1 MGRRHHLTRAMPDN
15 GTVQASSEE
24 RKRFV
29 ERVDYALDGYWIP
42 VYPGLAKI
50 PGITPL
56 DMLVFGCVRRWE
68 LATLDMD
75 DSRAWVSVANIG
87 RTLDVDERTV
97 RRCVTRLV
105 DAGLIERAN
114 AVDAGRA
121 EWRISREALHAA
133 TGGAVVP
140 GRARLTPPD
149 RMSGSPPKDG
159 PDDPP
164 PRTKCPGTPDRMPPL
179 HRSER
184 QKTQDQ
190 KKQPPPADDATVFD
204 SALEALRSGNV
215 ATTAPE
221 PPDTPGDTPEVTE
234 ATLKAVRRQ
243 VHDLYTSDPNVG
255 YCHDLNGKHVG
266 RLVQTLRGVA
276 KKRRERLHVTVDRAV
291 RGFLADPYWRAARWP
306 LNALVSQCVKYGDP
320 PSDAEVAATVLDKT
334 ATEFQAAS
342 IESKIRAAQTD
353 LALARSA
360 QDHALAGRIENHIA
374 KLRGELTHAKATL
387 AR

>member
-1 MGRRHHLTRAMPDN
+1 MPDN

-42 VYPGLAKI
+42 VYPGLAKL

-75 DSRAWVSVANIG
+75 DTRAYVSVANIG
-87 RTLDVDERTV
+87 RTLDCDERTV
-97 RRCVTRLV
+97 RRCIGRLV
-105 DAGLIERAN
+105 EAGLIERVN
-114 AVDAGRA
+114 AADAGRA
-121 EWRISREALHAA
+121 EWRISRDALHAA

-140 GRARLTPPD
+140 GRARSTPPD
-149 RMSGSPPKDG
+149 RMSGSPVKDG
-159 PDDPP
+159 PKALP
-164 PRTKCPGTPDRMPPL
+164 PRTECPGTPDRMPPL

-184 QKTQDQ
+184 QTSQDQ
-190 KKQPPPADDATVFD
+190 TKQQPPADEATVFD
-204 SALEALRSGNV
+204 SALESLRTGNGCHSL
-215 ATTAPE
+215 E
-221 PPDTPGDTPEVTE
+221 PPPDEGDTPSVTE

-243 VHDLYTSDPNVG
+243 VHDLYTGDPNVG

-266 RLVQTLRGVA
+266 RLVATLRGVA
-276 KKRRERLHVTVDRAV
+276 KKRRERLSVTVERAV
-291 RGFLADPYWRAARWP
+291 RGFLADPYWRASRWP
-306 LNALVSQCVKYGDP
+306 LNGLVSQCVRYGDP
-320 PSDAEVAATVLDKT
+320 PSDAEVGATIVDKT
-334 ATEFQAAS
+334 ATEFQTAS

-353 LALARSA
+353 LALAKSA
-360 QDHALAGRIENHIA
+360 QDHRLVGRIETHIA
-374 KLRGELTHAKATL
+374 KLRGELTQAKATL